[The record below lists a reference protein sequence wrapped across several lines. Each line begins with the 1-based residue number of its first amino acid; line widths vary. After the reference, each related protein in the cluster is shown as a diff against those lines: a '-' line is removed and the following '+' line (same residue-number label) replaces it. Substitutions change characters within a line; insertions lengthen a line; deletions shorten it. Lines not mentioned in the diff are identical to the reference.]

1 MIKRMLKLPR
11 WKSKIEKEINTI
23 KREVSIIEEIL
34 RGVKTKLSKLNKMR
48 KKYLMKKTD
57 DLPSLK
63 ETLTQKMQRKMQRI
77 RKSKK
82 RTKFYRQNNI
92 SEIPKNKFYRELG
105 KKQVI
110 VKKPPTKD

>member
-1 MIKRMLKLPR
+1 
-11 WKSKIEKEINTI
+11 
-23 KREVSIIEEIL
+23 
-34 RGVKTKLSKLNKMR
+34 
-48 KKYLMKKTD
+48 
-57 DLPSLK
+57 
-63 ETLTQKMQRKMQRI
+63 MQQKMQRI

>member
-34 RGVKTKLSKLNKMR
+34 RGVKTKSSKPNKMR

-63 ETLTQKMQRKMQRI
+63 ETLT
-77 RKSKK
+77 
-82 RTKFYRQNNI
+82 
-92 SEIPKNKFYRELG
+92 
-105 KKQVI
+105 
-110 VKKPPTKD
+110 